1 MNSLFTI
8 SDQVQSPFYSDHFHS
23 LFPLLLAMVVRIIKK
38 KEFEQT
44 HFTKLVEQKTK
55 MK

>member
-8 SDQVQSPFYSDHFHS
+8 SDQVQSPFHSDHFHS
-23 LFPLLLAMVVRIIKK
+23 LLPLLLIKK